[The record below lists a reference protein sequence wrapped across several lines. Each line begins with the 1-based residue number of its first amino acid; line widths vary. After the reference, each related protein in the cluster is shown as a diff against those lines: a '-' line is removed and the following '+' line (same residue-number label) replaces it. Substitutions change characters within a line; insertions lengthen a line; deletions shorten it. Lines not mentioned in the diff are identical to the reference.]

1 MISLQRLFKESKD
14 SVVHEKYK
22 KRMARSCKYIKNGSM
37 LPDMSFPKPGSKEFQ
52 EDIEN
57 IKHHHRNPCLPASFL
72 KESDESVEDLFK
84 TFCKENAIFVDW
96 KFLGKLLEDVD
107 TIVLNLKYKH
117 NRPRPKTFLINDDDD
132 YKNVKSCK
140 SPSFPSGHTAIA
152 YFIAEVIA
160 KDFEQHAGDLRTF
173 AELIG
178 QSRIENCVHFPSDVL
193 FGRMTGEMLADLYIN
208 GDSFEP
214 VSKMGLTTKHYKKLS
229 DKFFQIAKRDYPDL
243 NESQCIKEYAHELAY
258 FLHRTNQIERYN
270 IDYGMCYDAALNFIL
285 GFPPEHFTDNP
296 HLLSQ
301 FECLTM
307 AHRIGDVNDKFKIVK
322 IHEQFKPQVIE
333 RDTPGCIRGFSHSS
347 PTGIKYPDTK
357 DFNHC
362 LAKVFQLQDPWLKHV
377 CYEWVHP
384 FSDGNG
390 RSGRVMLCA
399 DLDFDLKRVNSLIG
413 DDYIDKLVSF
423 MSSRDMFGLF
433 GI

>member
-1 MISLQRLFKESKD
+1 MVSLQLLFKETKD
-14 SVVHEKYK
+14 SDIHEKYK
-22 KRMARSCKYIKNGSM
+22 KRMSRSCKYIKNSNI
-37 LPDMSFPKPGSKEFQ
+37 LPEISYPKPGSKEFQ
-52 EDIEN
+52 EDVDN
-57 IKHHHRNPCLPASFL
+57 IKHHYKNPCLPASFL
-72 KESDESVEDLFK
+72 RDSDESVEDLFK
-84 TFCKENAIFVDW
+84 SFCKENGIFVDW

-117 NRPRPKTFLINDDDD
+117 NRPRPKTFLINDSDEFQS
-132 YKNVKSCK
+132 VKDCK

-152 YFIAEVIA
+152 YFVAEVIA
-160 KDFEQHAGDLRTF
+160 NDFENYAGDLRTF

-178 QSRIENCVHFPSDVL
+178 QSRIENCVHFPSDVSY
-193 FGRMTGEMLADLYIN
+193 GRMIGEMLSDLYIN
-208 GDSFEP
+208 SDSFES
-214 VSKMGLTTKHYKKLS
+214 VSNMNLSTKHYKKLS
-229 DKFFQIAKRDYPDL
+229 DKFYQLAKDSYPDM
-243 NESQCIKEYAHELAY
+243 NESQFMKEYAHELAY
-258 FLHRTNQIERYN
+258 FLHRTNQIERYH
-270 IDYGMCYDAALNFIL
+270 IDYDICYDAALNFIL
-285 GFPPEHFTDNP
+285 GFPPEQITDNP

-301 FECLTM
+301 FKCLTM
-307 AHRIGDVNDKFKIVK
+307 AHRIGNVDDKFKIVK
-322 IHEQFKPQVIE
+322 IHDQFDPIVIE
-333 RDTPGCIRGFSHSS
+333 RDTPGCLRGFSHSS
-347 PTGIKYPDTK
+347 PTGIKYPDAK

-362 LAKVFQLQDPWLKHV
+362 LTKVFQLQDPWLKHV

-399 DLDFDLKRVNSLIG
+399 DFDFDLKRVNDLIG

>member
-1 MISLQRLFKESKD
+1 MISLQRLFKETKD
-14 SVVHEKYK
+14 NGIHKKYE
-22 KRMARSCKYIKNGSM
+22 KRMSRSCKYIKNGHM
-37 LPDMSFPKPGSKEFQ
+37 LPELSFPQPGTKEFQ

-57 IKHHHRNPCLPASFL
+57 IKHHHRNPCLSSTFL

-84 TFCKENAIFVDW
+84 VFCKEHGIFVDW
-96 KFLGKLLEDVD
+96 KFLGELLDDVD

-117 NRPRPKTFLINDDDD
+117 NRPRPKTFLINDHDD
-132 YKNVKSCK
+132 YQDVKSCK

-160 KDFEQHAGDLRTF
+160 NDFQDHAGDLRTF

-193 FGRMTGEMLADLYIN
+193 FGRMVGEMLSDLYIN
-208 GDSFEP
+208 GDSFE
-214 VSKMGLTTKHYKKLS
+214 SISNMGLSTKQYKKLS
-229 DKFFQIAKRDYPDL
+229 DKFYQQAKKTHPDL
-243 NESQCIKEYAHELAY
+243 SDEECMKEYAHELAY

-270 IDYGMCYDAALNFIL
+270 IDYDTCYDVALNFIL
-285 GFPPEHFTDNP
+285 GFPPDQLTDNP

-301 FECLTM
+301 FKCLAM
-307 AHRIGDVNDKFKIVK
+307 ANRIGNVDDTFKIVK
-322 IHEQFKPQVIE
+322 IHEQFDPIVIE
-333 RDTPGCIRGFSHSS
+333 RDTPGCLRSFSHSS
-347 PTGIKYPDTK
+347 PTGIKYPDAK

-362 LAKVFQLQDPWLKHV
+362 LAKVFQVEDPWLKHV

-399 DLDFDLKRVNSLIG
+399 DLDFDLKRVNDLIG
-413 DDYIDKLVSF
+413 NDYLENLISF
-423 MSSRDMFGLF
+423 MSKRDMFKLF